1 MLLSSVS
8 CVFGRFSTRLGALPV
23 FTYGVLGRFNSVYA
37 GRLNRASGVVPVAWR
52 GVGRVRG
59 AAVEPRGRV
68 PLHFA
73 GARVEHRGGED
84 REDLLRS
91 RMARRAGICETPLL
105 RNTRPAVANP
115 SDDRKRCKPLLRGPA
130 MKIGSPR

>member
-23 FTYGVLGRFNSVYA
+23 FTYGVLGRFNSVYAGRFNSVYA

-84 REDLLRS
+84 REDLAAVFARCRS
-91 RMARRAGICETPLL
+91 
-105 RNTRPAVANP
+105 
-115 SDDRKRCKPLLRGPA
+115 
-130 MKIGSPR
+130 GSGVLVRFL